1 MKFRRAA
8 LLSSIAGIACLGSA
22 PVWAQAEPAPAPD
35 TAQVDETEELNEDDA
50 IIVLADRLH
59 GEVEA
64 PQPPLQVLATEDIAA
79 YGAGSLSELLQALTP
94 QTTSGSGRGGG
105 QPALLVNG
113 MRVSSFRE
121 IQSYPPEAIEKIE
134 ILPEEVALRYG
145 FSANQRVINIIL
157 KDNYT
162 STMLERE
169 YSQPFQGGFST
180 GEFDATYL
188 RIDGSN
194 RLNIN
199 VQAEH
204 SSALTEAERDI
215 IQPDSLIPTVASDPD
230 PAFERLLREPETT
243 LGANGTYT
251 MPLGGSGG
259 SLAINAAVSKNWHKD
274 RDGYNIVLLTAP
286 GGDTER
292 RVVNPDFVLTE
303 LNKSITFSSGATL
316 NHPIGSWDL
325 TATVDGSI
333 AKAKVVTDRPLDLTD
348 LLDDAADG
356 DFPIDGPLPVLPDA
370 GEDIAN
376 TITRTLNS
384 LATARG
390 NLFFLP
396 AGDVSATLRTGYNI
410 TDYESSDTG
419 SGFDVALRRNVLT
432 AGGNV
437 GVPITSRRENFM
449 SGIGDISLNFSAG
462 IDHLSDFGTLIDWTA
477 GINWS
482 PFENLNLQATY
493 LFNENAP
500 GLTQLGAPTVVRQNV
515 AVYDFTNNE
524 TALITTTSG
533 GNPLLLPETRK
544 DMRFSAQWEL
554 PFVENARLQVEYF
567 HNRSYD
573 ITAGFPAI
581 LTPEIEA
588 AFPGRVTRDIDGTLL
603 SMDLRPVNYAQ
614 QVSKRFRWGFN
625 FGGPLGKAREQA
637 QGDGQGGQGGQGQG
651 GQGGQGQGA
660 SAVGPNGPQFTGGQG
675 GPGGQGGAPGGFQG
689 GPGNFNPAA
698 FQALRD
704 RLCAADQPEGR
715 LPPDVLDAMPEQLR
729 ARLNGPDGQPDPERI
744 KEFKNRICSANP
756 ALFTGGPG
764 GPGQGGQGFDPAR
777 FAEIRQRI
785 CAAEG
790 DTIPDLS
797 DLPEFML
804 SRIRGEN
811 GEIDPAKYAQFKT
824 QFCSFNPQNAQGGQ
838 GQGGTGGGFV
848 FAGGPPG
855 GGQGGPPGGGRPGGG
870 GFGGGRGGGGVPG
883 FFGGG
888 PGGQGGDGRGRF
900 FFNLFHTI
908 ELKNE
913 LLIAEGLPVLDLL
926 NGDALSGGGTVK
938 HSVELEG
945 GMFYRGKGLR
955 LSGRY
960 SGPSRVDGSGLPG
973 STDLRFGSLAT
984 LELRFFVDLGQQE
997 KLVAKH
1003 PFFKGTRIAF
1013 DVNNVFDSYRRV
1025 TDSNGDIPIRYQRDL
1040 MDPVGR
1046 SFEIEF
1052 RKLF

>member
-1 MKFRRAA
+1 MKFSRAA
-8 LLSSIAGIACLGSA
+8 LLSSIAGIACAGA
-22 PVWAQAEPAPAPD
+22 MPAWAQGEPAPAPD
-35 TAQVDETEELNEDDA
+35 VAQVEDPDAIDEDEA
-50 IIVLADRLH
+50 IIVLADRLQ
-59 GEVEA
+59 GQVDA
-64 PQPPLQVLATEDIAA
+64 PQPPLQELGTEDIAA

-105 QPALLVNG
+105 GPALLVNG

-145 FSANQRVINIIL
+145 YSANQRVINIIL
-157 KDNYT
+157 KDDYS

-169 YSQPFQGGFST
+169 YSQPFQGGLST
-180 GEFDATYL
+180 AEFDATYV

-199 VQAEH
+199 LQAEH
-204 SSALTEAERDI
+204 SSALTESERDI
-215 IQPDSLIPTVASDPD
+215 VQPDSLIPTVAGDPD
-230 PAFERLLREPETT
+230 PAFERLLREPDTT
-243 LGANGTYT
+243 LGANATYT

-286 GGDTER
+286 GGETER

-303 LNKSITFSSGATL
+303 LNKAITFSSGATL
-316 NHPIGSWDL
+316 NHPIGDWDL

-333 AKAKVVTDRPLDLTD
+333 AKAKVVTDRPLDLSD
-348 LLDDAADG
+348 LLADALAG
-356 DFPIDGPLPVLPDA
+356 EFPIDGPLPVLPNA
-370 GEDIAN
+370 GADLAN
-376 TITRTLNS
+376 TITRTLSS
-384 LATARG
+384 LATVRG
-390 NLFFLP
+390 NLFFMP
-396 AGDVSATLRTGYNI
+396 AGDVSATLRTGYNL

-432 AGGNV
+432 AGGNL
-437 GVPITSRRENFM
+437 GIPITSRREDFL
-449 SGIGDISLNFSAG
+449 SGIGDISLNFSG
-462 IDHLSDFGTLIDWTA
+462 GLDQLSDFGTLIDWTA
-477 GINWS
+477 GINWA

-493 LFNENAP
+493 LYSENAP

-515 AVYDFTNNE
+515 AVYDFTNNQ

-544 DMRFSAQWEL
+544 DWRFSAQWEL

-588 AFPGRVTRDIDGTLL
+588 AFPGRVTRDVGGTLL
-603 SMDLRPVNYAQ
+603 ALDLRPVNFEQ
-614 QVSKRFRWGFN
+614 QASKRVRWGFN

-637 QGDGQGGQGGQGQG
+637 SGDGGGAPAG

-660 SAVGPNGPQFTGGQG
+660 SPVGPNGPQFAGGQG
-675 GPGGQGGAPGGFQG
+675 GPGGFQG
-689 GPGNFNPAA
+689 GQGNFNPAA

-704 RLCAADQPEGR
+704 RLCAADQPEGQ
-715 LPPDVLDAMPEQLR
+715 LPDEVLAAMPEQLR
-729 ARLNGPDGQPDPERI
+729 ARLNGPDGQPDPERV

-756 ALFTGGPG
+756 ALFAGGPG
-764 GPGQGGQGFDPAR
+764 GPGGGQGFDPER
-777 FAEIRQRI
+777 FAAIRQRI

-790 DTIPDLS
+790 DAIPDLS

-804 SRIRGEN
+804 ARIRGEN
-811 GEIDPAKYAQFKT
+811 GEIDPAKYAEFKT
-824 QFCSFNPQNAQGGQ
+824 QFCNFNPGQQ
-838 GQGGTGGGFV
+838 GQGGGQPGQGGGFV
-848 FAGGPPG
+848 FFGGPPG
-855 GGQGGPPGGGRPGGG
+855 GGQGGPPGGGGRGPGGG
-870 GFGGGRGGGGVPG
+870 GFGGGGPGGGVPG
-883 FFGGG
+883 FLRGGG

-900 FFNLFHTI
+900 FVNLFHTI

-913 LLIAEGLPVLDLL
+913 LLIAQGLPVLDLL
-926 NGDALSGGGTVK
+926 DGDALSGGGTVK

-945 GMFYRGKGLR
+945 GMFYRGKGMR

-984 LELRFFVDLGQQE
+984 LEVRFFVDLGQQE
-997 KLVAKH
+997 KLVEK
-1003 PFFKGTRIAF
+1003 FKILKGSRISF
-1013 DVNNVFDSYRRV
+1013 DINNVFNSYRTV

-1040 MDPVGR
+1040 MDPIGR